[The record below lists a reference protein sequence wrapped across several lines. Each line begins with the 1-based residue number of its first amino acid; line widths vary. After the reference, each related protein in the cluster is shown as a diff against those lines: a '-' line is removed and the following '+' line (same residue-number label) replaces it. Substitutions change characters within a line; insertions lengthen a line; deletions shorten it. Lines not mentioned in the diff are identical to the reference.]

1 MDFAF
6 APGASG
12 YDRIM
17 RTMYSYRQTT
27 TLVKKTGVNSIKDF
41 FDHLAAANVVTIPL
55 TNILIGTH
63 GNESGWMNVQ
73 LDKAF
78 DAHTSYEAMEKVMAA
93 VPRSC
98 QLADAI
104 INPRP
109 VDSNNQLIDPHVFIR
124 GCRIG
129 VMTPFIQKFKDV
141 INGLSTTDVLVSAP
155 LFYHVVYSMAQ
166 GVFESFNYDFHIFKS
181 TSVANKTDL
190 AALLDAV
197 GYTDMYGTDITT
209 AQWQGWVPRR
219 ITTGV
224 DPLVRVKIDSTPIPR
239 LTSLRAGRYKYQ
251 RQNVLTLT
259 MDPSVGTLPTT
270 QATIVPFLK
279 TLMNN
284 QAANAGT
291 DPFWLMF
298 KDTHP
303 FPFYKRYEY
312 DPIDDLVDGLE
323 WILNS
328 KSRVYTGRRYEY
340 YVSPPVINNN
350 ANNELV
356 YNFYASP
363 SGGATAVS
371 NFADDDGNYF
381 NEV

>member
-6 APGASG
+6 APGATS

-17 RTMYSYRQTT
+17 RKMYTNRASTT
-27 TLVKKTGVNSIKDF
+27 VIKSAGVNSIKDF
-41 FDHLAAANVVTIPL
+41 FNHLSTHVTTPL
-55 TNILIGTH
+55 ANILIGTH

-73 LDKAF
+73 LDPAF
-78 DAHTSYEAMEKVMAA
+78 DAHTTYEALGKAFN
-93 VPRSC
+93 PTTRSC
-98 QLADAI
+98 QLVDNI

-109 VDSNNQLIDPHVFIR
+109 LDSNSQPIDPFVFIR

-141 INGLSTTDVLVSAP
+141 INGLSTTDIGVTAP

-166 GVFESFNYDFHIFKS
+166 GVFEGFNYDFHIFQS
-181 TSVANKTDL
+181 TSIANKATL
-190 AALLDAV
+190 VALLDAV

-209 AQWQGWVPRR
+209 AKWNAWVPAR
-219 ITTGV
+219 ITRGV
-224 DPLVRVKIDSTPIPR
+224 DPLVRVKLNPSPITR

-251 RQNVLTLT
+251 RSNILTLR

-279 TLMNN
+279 TLMTN

-298 KDTHP
+298 RDTHP
-303 FPFYKRYEY
+303 LPFYKRYEY
-312 DPIDDLVDGLE
+312 DSIDDLVDGLE
-323 WILNS
+323 WILNA
-328 KSRVYTGRRYEY
+328 KSRVFTGRRYEY

-350 ANNELV
+350 ANNEMV
-356 YNFYASP
+356 FNFYASP
-363 SGGATAVS
+363 SGGATS
-371 NFADDDGNYF
+371 SSMFADDDGNYF
-381 NEV
+381 NQV

>member
-6 APGASG
+6 APGATG
-12 YDRIM
+12 YDNIM
-17 RTMYSYRQTT
+17 RTMFTNRAST
-27 TLVKKTGVNSIKDF
+27 TLVNTTGVNSIKDF
-41 FDHLAAANVVTIPL
+41 FNHLSTHVSPPL

-73 LDKAF
+73 LDPAF
-78 DAHTSYEAMEKVMAA
+78 DAHTTYEALEKAFA
-93 VPRSC
+93 PPTRSC
-98 QLADAI
+98 QLADNI

-109 VDSNNQLIDPHVFIR
+109 VDSNNQPIDPSVFIR

-129 VMTPFIQKFKDV
+129 VMTPFIQKLKDV
-141 INGLSTTDVLVSAP
+141 INGLSTTDVGVAAP
-155 LFYHVVYSMAQ
+155 LFYHVVYSLAQ
-166 GVFESFNYDFHIFKS
+166 GVFEAFNYDFHIFKS

-190 AALLDAV
+190 VALLDAV

-209 AQWQGWVPRR
+209 AQWNIWVPSR
-219 ITTGV
+219 ITKAV
-224 DPLVRVKIDSTPIPR
+224 DPLVRVKLNPSPVTR
-239 LTSLRAGRYKYQ
+239 LTTLKAGRYKFQ
-251 RQNVLTLT
+251 RSNVVTLR

-270 QATIVPFLK
+270 QGTIVPFLK

-291 DPFWLMF
+291 DAFWLMF
-298 KDTHP
+298 QNTHP
-303 FPFYKRYEY
+303 LPFYKRYEY
-312 DPIDDLVDGLE
+312 DSLDDMVDGLE

-356 YNFYASP
+356 FNFYASP
-363 SGGATAVS
+363 AGGATSS
-371 NFADDDGNYF
+371 NMFADDESDYF
-381 NEV
+381 NKI